1 MENPSKTD
9 ASGVSRDSTGLR
21 SVDGTPSIC
30 MMTEKQRNRMT
41 TVRRPLDRVLAILLP
56 VRLSMTRSDYSL
68 SNMLATETMD

>member
-9 ASGVSRDSTGLR
+9 ASSVSRDSAGLR

-41 TVRRPLDRVLAILLP
+41 TVRTPLDRVLVILLP
-56 VRLSMTRSDYSL
+56 VRMSMTLSAYSL
-68 SNMLATETMD
+68 SNTLATETVD